1 MSNVLQKHESHKKNN
16 YYISNC
22 LYRGLHRLSV
32 TVSLSFNIPVF
43 FFFFLEKPGQPVV
56 SVTSLKARTATV
68 TWSYSPGANE
78 FPTSFTVQYQN
89 RTFSDILSLKP
100 GNSLSTVLTHLKPF
114 ADYNV
119 TVKASSFLGDGSST
133 RNIKTLA
140 ARMWIV

>member
-1 MSNVLQKHESHKKNN
+1 MYFRSMNPTKKV
-16 YYISNC
+16 III
-22 LYRGLHRLSV
+22 LV
-32 TVSLSFNIPVF
+32 TVFIVGFIVSQLSLSLTSLF
-43 FFFFLEKPGQPVV
+43 FFVFFFLEKPGQPVV
-56 SVTSLKARTATV
+56 SVTSLNARTATV

-133 RNIKTLA
+133 RNIKTLT